1 MREVTEKRTTD
12 MEDVR
17 AVELYAEFRRSYQTK
32 RVTISVSSPDLA
44 DDLTMPAFPMMFHQ
58 AVSDPLREMSRSTN
72 DFQRWIN
79 MLAAWEPIYEACN
92 QDEKLSI
99 LGEHIA
105 PISALVLGAPQ
116 ALRGRMI
123 FAAATGCGHANYH
136 LSGTR
141 PDLQWNGSGH
151 LTMSVA
157 SRIGQPW
164 AKWRQLAPILGEL
177 GRGSISEDTDDY
189 RNQREHGHPRNIGM
203 GLTASVSVT
212 EDAGGRSWG
221 FGSKEAIPLETVINV
236 AVGQHAVVVRAY
248 EALCDL
254 AHEQFEALMVFD
266 RTNTAT

>member
-1 MREVTEKRTTD
+1 

-32 RVTISVSSPDLA
+32 RVTTSVTSLVLA
-44 DDLTMPAFPMMFHQ
+44 GDQTLPAFPMMMYHH
-58 AVSDPLREMSRSTN
+58 AVSGILREIWRSTN

-92 QDEKLSI
+92 QVEKLII

-105 PISALVLGAPQ
+105 PIAALVLGAPQ

-151 LTMSVA
+151 LTMNVA

-164 AKWRQLAPILGEL
+164 ANWRQLAPILCEL
-177 GRGSISEDTDDY
+177 GRGAISEDTDDY

-203 GLTASVSVT
+203 GLTASVSVI

-221 FGSKEAIPLETVINV
+221 IGSKEAIPLETVINV

-248 EALCDL
+248 EALCNL
-254 AHEQFEALMVFD
+254 AHEQFEALMVYS
-266 RTNTAT
+266 RTNTVT